1 MKKVTMSKSP
11 MPDGPL
17 ALVHGDDD
25 FAVSQRARQI
35 HKAWCEE
42 VDSMDHDTIEATVA
56 TAGEASKVL
65 GRLREAIET
74 LPFFG
79 GGKVVW
85 FKDCNFLGDDRTAK
99 AKDVSS
105 GLADFASLLK
115 TFEWA
120 GVRLLISATKADK
133 RKTFYKTVSKIGHAE
148 SFEALSLDDREWQAK
163 AEQVVTAKLKA
174 LKKKVDYSAVAK
186 LTQMVGPNSRA
197 LISECEKVAIYVGER
212 DEVSVTDVQAIVIRG
227 KHTKAFALGDALGER
242 DLPRLLRRLDE
253 DLWAVKTD
261 RKKSVIGLVGGLVSK
276 VRSLLFAR
284 ELMDG
289 GWLKPTRSFPQFKPQ
304 IDRLPADSFPTDR
317 KISPLGLHP
326 YVLFNAVNQAGNYNS
341 TELVRAL
348 ELLMYCNRRL
358 VSSSLDDALILQQT
372 LTQIVVREAKAA

>member
-1 MKKVTMSKSP
+1 

-56 TAGEASKVL
+56 TAGEGSKVL

-174 LKKKVDYSAVAK
+174 LKKKADYSAVSE

-227 KHTKAFALGDALGER
+227 KHAKAFALGDALGER
-242 DLPRLLRRLDE
+242 DLPRLLKRLDE

-304 IDRLPADSFPTDR
+304 IERLPADSFPTDR

-326 YVLFNAVNQAGNYNS
+326 YVLFNAVNQACNYNS
-341 TELVRAL
+341 AELVRAL
-348 ELLMYCNRRL
+348 ELLMCCNRRL
-358 VSSSLDDALILQQT
+358 VSSSLDDTLILQQT

>member
-1 MKKVTMSKSP
+1 

-56 TAGEASKVL
+56 TAGEASKAL

-105 GLADFASLLK
+105 GLADLASLLK

-174 LKKKVDYSAVAK
+174 LKKKADYAAVTE
-186 LTQMVGPNSRA
+186 LTQMVGPDTRA

-212 DEVSVTDVQAIVIRG
+212 DEIAVADVQAIVTRG
-227 KHTKAFALGDALGER
+227 KHAKAFALGDALGER
-242 DLPRLLRRLDE
+242 DLPRLLKRLDE

-304 IDRLPADSFPTDR
+304 IDRLPADSFPADR

-326 YVLFNAVNQAGNYNS
+326 YVLFSAVNQACNYNS
-341 TELVRAL
+341 AELVRAL
-348 ELLMYCNRRL
+348 ELLMHCNRRL
-358 VSSSLDDALILQQT
+358 VSSSLDDTLVLQQT

>member
-1 MKKVTMSKSP
+1 MSKASTP
-11 MPDGPL
+11 EGPL
-17 ALVHGDDD
+17 ALVHGEDD

-42 VDSMDHDTIEATVA
+42 VDSMDHDTIEATAA
-56 TAGEASKVL
+56 TASEASKAL

-105 GLADFASLLK
+105 GLADLASLLK

-120 GVRLLISATKADK
+120 GVRLLISAAKADK

-163 AEQVVTAKLKA
+163 AEQVVTAKLKV
-174 LKKKVDYSAVAK
+174 LKKKADYAAVAE

-212 DEVSVTDVQAIVIRG
+212 GEVAVGDVQAIVTRG
-227 KHTKAFALGDALGER
+227 KQAKAFALGDALGER
-242 DLPRLLRRLDE
+242 DLPCLLKRLNE

-284 ELMDG
+284 ELLDA

-304 IDRLPADSFPTDR
+304 IDRLPADSFPVDR

-326 YVLFNAVNQAGNYNS
+326 YVLFNAVNQACNYTS

-348 ELLMYCNRRL
+348 ELLMHCNRRL
-358 VSSSLDDALILQQT
+358 VSSSLDDTLILQQT
-372 LTQIVVREAKAA
+372 LTQIVVRKAKAA

>member
-1 MKKVTMSKSP
+1 MSKDSTP
-11 MPDGPL
+11 EGPL

-25 FAVSQRARQI
+25 FAVAQRAHQI

-42 VDSMDHDTIEATVA
+42 VDSMDHDIIEATAA
-56 TAGEASKVL
+56 TAGEASKAL

-79 GGKVVW
+79 GEKVVW

-120 GVRLLISATKADK
+120 GVRLLISASKADK
-133 RKTFYKTVSKIGHAE
+133 RKTFYKTASKVGHAE
-148 SFEALSLDDREWQAK
+148 SFEALSLDDREWQVK
-163 AEQVVTAKLKA
+163 AEQVVASKLKA
-174 LKKKVDYSAVAK
+174 LKKKADYEAVGE
-186 LTQMVGPNSRA
+186 LTRMVGPNSRA

-212 DEVSVTDVQAIVIRG
+212 DKVEVGDVQAIVIQG
-227 KHTKAFALGDALGER
+227 KHAKAFALGDALGER
-242 DLPRLLRRLDE
+242 DLPRLLKRLDE

-261 RKKSVIGLVGGLVSK
+261 RKKSIIGLVGGLVSK

-284 ELMDG
+284 ELLDAE
-289 GWLKPTRSFPQFKPQ
+289 WLKPTRSFPQFKPQ
-304 IDRLPADSFPTDR
+304 IDRLPADAFPADR

-326 YVLFNAVNQAGNYNS
+326 YVLFNAVNQACNYNS
-341 TELVRAL
+341 AELVRAL
-348 ELLMYCNRRL
+348 ELLMHCNRRL
-358 VSSSLDDALILQQT
+358 VSSSLDDTLILQQT
-372 LTQIVVREAKAA
+372 LTQIVVRKAKAP